1 MVYHLSVFIFVIIFL
16 SLGTEIETP
25 VSDLAG
31 WAKTFILILI
41 VCFFIIPPIG
51 ARFRKKSKSIRKKM
65 LFFITNFNSIFH
77 PAKDRGLVLIVI
89 LNSP

>member
-31 WAKTFILILI
+31 WAKMFHLYYSVIFSNPSPSLGQD
-41 VCFFIIPPIG
+41 FG
-51 ARFRKKSKSIRKKM
+51 KKARAYEKKYYFSS
-65 LFFITNFNSIFH
+65 LFFVGIFKQGAGANH
-77 PAKDRGLVLIVI
+77 H
-89 LNSP
+89 S